1 MAALRIPNIVRVS
14 ATQNGWMTGAEM
26 AIWQNRT
33 WGPNWDD
40 VRRLLILDQASVH
53 TMNDTKT
60 ALANVQT
67 DIIYVP
73 AGCTSISQPA
83 DVSWNAPFKNL
94 LRAEWKL
101 WRQIEEGTPRGHLKV
116 ASRQDVINWISC
128 TWQGASE
135 GVIVHSFKTTG
146 ISSALD
152 GSEDHLLSNNM
163 ASGLNAVDRQQHA
176 RDEVAD
182 LKFFSIWKMMML

>member
-1 MAALRIPNIVRVS
+1 MAALRIPNNVQVS

-101 WRQIEEGTPRGHLKV
+101 WRQIEEGTP
-116 ASRQDVINWISC
+116 
-128 TWQGASE
+128 
-135 GVIVHSFKTTG
+135 GVISKWLPGRMSSIGFHVHGKVRVK
-146 ISSALD
+146 
-152 GSEDHLLSNNM
+152 GSLCIHSRPLEFLQPLM
-163 ASGLNAVDRQQHA
+163 
-176 RDEVAD
+176 D
-182 LKFFSIWKMMML
+182 LKIIS